1 MKKNLRSKI
10 LLCVLAGGV
19 LAANTALAAEY
30 TGTIKDDITFNSGD
44 VVKVDDI
51 GIDSSDKELTVTVN
65 GNTSVNAENMTND
78 AIGIKIEDNS
88 MLINGNDNAKL
99 NITAN
104 GGERAVGIDISLQ
117 IPKETVINPDLEINV
132 SNNLN
137 SFSDYDGAYGIYA
150 YSNTKFNGDIN
161 IEVNSDCN
169 NEVSA
174 LNLSGDKIEFNGD
187 VKAVINSTNDITKT
201 SMGIAAAIHT
211 SYGSETVFNKTV
223 DLIFNANSY

>member
-19 LAANTALAAEY
+19 LVANTALATEY
-30 TGTIKDDITFNSGD
+30 TETIKDDITFNSGD

-137 SFSDYDGAYGIYA
+137 SFSNYDGAYGIYA
-150 YSNTKFNGDIN
+150 YSN
-161 IEVNSDCN
+161 VQ
-169 NEVSA
+169 
-174 LNLSGDKIEFNGD
+174 
-187 VKAVINSTNDITKT
+187 
-201 SMGIAAAIHT
+201 
-211 SYGSETVFNKTV
+211 
-223 DLIFNANSY
+223 